1 MTTYLDQPMPIDD
14 HRRYELKRRH
24 VHTNSRTRLII
35 FLQRLIK
42 CICNKLSCTWRLNEG
57 EKLRQGIIP
66 MNSNGNSNHVK
77 VLVLGSGPA
86 GLSAALYAA
95 RAELASVVLTGIQL
109 GGQAALT
116 YAIENYPGFPEG
128 VGGAQLGELFQKQAE
143 HFGAKVEFDTASE
156 VDLSKRPFIVKAD
169 SGEYAAD
176 TIIVST
182 GADPNKLKVPG
193 EEELTGRGVSYCAT
207 CDGWFFKDKKVI
219 IVGGGDSA
227 LEEALFITR
236 YASSVTV
243 IHRRAEFRASTLLQ
257 KRAKEHPKMNFIM
270 NTVVT
275 EVIGTEKVEAVRL
288 KNIQTGDET
297 IFETDGVFIFIG
309 HTPNT
314 QMFKGQLEMDNLGYI
329 KVDDKMQTSKAGVFA
344 AGEAADFAFSSG
356 RHLGGNG
363 CRGRHRG
370 DSLPRSRIRLGSRR
384 MRRRAFVVTITNES
398 PFLCQSVLSVEKVTN
413 VLFQRK
419 TFG

>member
-1 MTTYLDQPMPIDD
+1 
-14 HRRYELKRRH
+14 
-24 VHTNSRTRLII
+24 
-35 FLQRLIK
+35 
-42 CICNKLSCTWRLNEG
+42 
-57 EKLRQGIIP
+57 
-66 MNSNGNSNHVK
+66 MNSNGNSNHIK

-95 RAELASVVLTGIQL
+95 RAELAPVVLTGIQL

-116 YAIENYPGFPEG
+116 YTIENYPGFPEG

-156 VDLSKRPFIVKAD
+156 VDLSKRPFVVKAD
-169 SGEYAAD
+169 SGEYTAD
-176 TIIVST
+176 SIIIST

-243 IHRRAEFRASTLLQ
+243 IHRREEFRASPLLQ
-257 KRAKEHPKMNFIM
+257 KRAKEHPKMNFIL

-314 QMFKGQLEMDNLGYI
+314 QMFKGQLEMDKLGYI

-344 AGEAADFAFSSG
+344 AGEAADSHF
-356 RHLGGNG
+356 RQ
-363 CRGRHRG
+363 
-370 DSLPRSRIRLGSRR
+370 
-384 MRRRAFVVTITNES
+384 VVTSAGMGAAAAIEATHFLEAES
-398 PFLCQSVLSVEKVTN
+398 N
-413 VLFQRK
+413 
-419 TFG
+419 